1 MKRVST
7 ARRLSPL
14 YSSLNF
20 LLRSHSISLCLSI
33 TSCIYESLFAFFVSC
48 PFLPSF
54 IAPSFTLH
62 TSDSHSLSFK
72 YIHIYS
78 SIYPSN
84 SYIYTYILTHSY
96 TYVYTH
102 THTHTHTPITS
113 LLHTLY
119 HWLSVSR
126 PVSLFA
132 SHYLF
137 YCLLLHIYLLF
148 FLHKLH
154 LFSYIGSFFIPPQ
167 HYVRVRRR

>member
-7 ARRLSPL
+7 ARPLSPL

-20 LLRSHSISLCLSI
+20 LLRSHSISLWLSI
-33 TSCIYESLFAFFVSC
+33 TSCIYESPFAFFVSC
-48 PFLPSF
+48 PLLPSF

-96 TYVYTH
+96 TH
-102 THTHTHTPITS
+102 THTHTHYVPVT
-113 LLHTLY
+113 HTLPLA
-119 HWLSVSR
+119 LSVSTCIFICI
-126 PVSLFA
+126 SL
-132 SHYLF
+132 S
-137 YCLLLHIYLLF
+137 LLLSLTSYLSAFFPSQTPPILIYW
-148 FLHKLH
+148 
-154 LFSYIGSFFIPPQ
+154 
-167 HYVRVRRR
+167 